1 MGRFV
6 SVLVATVTGLVVL
19 LSFKT
24 APAKAPHPVA
34 LAGLV
39 PGVASALPESSAPVS
54 SAAASS
60 APASSA
66 PASSAPVSSVPV
78 SSAPATVA
86 PSTAP
91 ATKSSVPTAKASPTP
106 TKSTAKPTPKPTVTP
121 KPTPKPSSTTK
132 TVTGSA
138 VTVGEGRRVFGVV
151 QVRLTLT
158 NGKITSVSAV
168 QAPDAD
174 PHSAQISQFSIPILG
189 QEVLSAQGASINAV
203 SGATYTSN
211 AYAQSVQAALDAAKA

>member
-24 APAKAPHPVA
+24 APAKAPRPAA

-60 APASSA
+60 VPASS
-66 PASSAPVSSVPV
+66 V
-78 SSAPATVA
+78 PATAA

-106 TKSTAKPTPKPTVTP
+106 TKSTAKPTPKPT
-121 KPTPKPSSTTK
+121 PTPTAKPSSTTK
-132 TVTGSA
+132 TVTGSS

-158 NGKITSVSAV
+158 NGKITSISAV

-189 QEVLSAQGASINAV
+189 QEVLSAQGASIDAV

>member
-24 APAKAPHPVA
+24 APAKAPRPAA

-60 APASSA
+60 VPASS
-66 PASSAPVSSVPV
+66 V
-78 SSAPATVA
+78 PATAA

-106 TKSTAKPTPKPTVTP
+106 TKSTAKPTPKPT
-121 KPTPKPSSTTK
+121 PTPTAKPSSTTK
-132 TVTGSA
+132 TVTGSS

-158 NGKITSVSAV
+158 NGKITSISAV
-168 QAPDAD
+168 QAPEAD

-189 QEVLSAQGASINAV
+189 QEVLSAQGASIDAV

>member
-138 VTVGEGRRVFGVV
+138 ITVGEGRRVFGVV
-151 QVRLTLT
+151 QVQLTIQ
-158 NGKITSVSAV
+158 NGKVISAV
-168 QAPDAD
+168 AVRYPNNEWR
-174 PHSAQISQFSIPILG
+174 STQISNYSIP
-189 QEVLSAQGASINAV
+189 V
-203 SGATYTSN
+203 
-211 AYAQSVQAALDAAKA
+211 